1 MRKAALQNDRKTTL
15 FMKKTLFAV
24 TMWTGAWCVA
34 ALAADAPKIQ
44 FDQTV
49 YDFGKTSQV
58 ATVSGVFKFKNVG
71 DGILK
76 VEPPKPTCG
85 CTIASLKPDTLSPG
99 EIGEL
104 AFTLNLGLYRTTLEK
119 HIAVRSSDPQTPE
132 VSLTIKVD
140 YTPLYEINPM
150 ILSPNLAFGVNDTDQ
165 CTTITRTDGK
175 PLRILRLDASKPWI
189 TAKVEPGTK
198 ADDATARIR
207 VAVQRDGPPRRFNEF
222 VQVYSIQQ
230 TNTPVSSIYV
240 CGQMGGEISLS
251 PEALYWSVPNATN
264 ATNAPAERPEA
275 LVLRR
280 VAIRSADG
288 KTIELKNPQSSI
300 KGINVE
306 LVPKEAGKVYELV
319 ARLDEVPASTVSGKV
334 SFETSVAAQSRIEV
348 PVIVNVFKP

>member
-1 MRKAALQNDRKTTL
+1 MGAMCIAAQ
-15 FMKKTLFAV
+15 
-24 TMWTGAWCVA
+24 A
-34 ALAADAPKIQ
+34 AGTPKIQ

-222 VQVYSIQQ
+222 VQVYSIEQ

>member
-1 MRKAALQNDRKTTL
+1 
-15 FMKKTLFAV
+15 MKKILFVV
-24 TMWTGAWCVA
+24 TIWTGAWCVA
-34 ALAADAPKIQ
+34 ALAAGAPKIQ

-58 ATVSGVFKFKNVG
+58 ATVCGVFKFKNVG

-76 VEPPKPTCG
+76 VEPPKPSCG
-85 CTIASLKPDTLSPG
+85 CTIVSLKPDTLSPG
-99 EIGEL
+99 ESGEL

-132 VSLTIKVD
+132 VSLTLRVD

-165 CTTITRTDGK
+165 STTITRTDGK

-207 VAVQRDGPPRRFNEF
+207 VAIQRDGPPRRFNEF
-222 VQVYSIQQ
+222 VHVYTVEQ

-240 CGQMGGEISLS
+240 CGQIMGEVSLS
-251 PEALYWSVPNATN
+251 PEALYWSVPN

-288 KTIELKNPQSSI
+288 KVIELKNPQSSI
-300 KGINVE
+300 KAIKVE

-319 ARLDEVPASTVSGKV
+319 ARLDEVPASTVSGNV
-334 SFETSVAAQSRIEV
+334 SFETSVAAQPRIEV